1 MEILNNINNSKEVIN
16 NNSKVLDNNNNKG
29 EEIRLKILW
38 IISLIFLIFLDNK
51 YLIQWVLL
59 DLIIIIVIK
68 DPISKI
74 SKVINHNLSKIME
87 IISNINS
94 RGPKVSIK
102 VINSN
107 NNNLVLEIQGVI
119 FTIKM
124 TTKRRKNMTK
134 KKSKKNSTY
143 MREWLIIGRK
153 REMNV
158 IKRVI
163 MILQLKCIVRQ

>member
-1 MEILNNINNSKEVIN
+1 M
-16 NNSKVLDNNNNKG
+16 
-29 EEIRLKILW
+29 
-38 IISLIFLIFLDNK
+38 
-51 YLIQWVLL
+51 LL

-94 RGPKVSIK
+94 RAPKVSIK

-124 TTKRRKNMTK
+124 IAKKRKNMTK
-134 KKSKKNSTY
+134 KKSKKNNSY
-143 MREWLIIGRK
+143 MKEWLIIGRK

-163 MILQLKCIVRQ
+163 MILQLKCIVRQLKKMKVKVFITVIEVNVKE